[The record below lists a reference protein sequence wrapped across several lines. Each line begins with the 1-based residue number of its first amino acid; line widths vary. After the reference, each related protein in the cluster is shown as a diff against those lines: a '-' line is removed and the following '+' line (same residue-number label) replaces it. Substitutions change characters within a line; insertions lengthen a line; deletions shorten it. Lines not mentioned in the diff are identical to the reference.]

1 MLSTVLAAG
10 AGVEPRAMRALS
22 AKTDAKPKAVVHVGP
37 HKMGS
42 TSLQELIFLPE
53 NINILNQD
61 KYEVPAHIGSTS
73 YPPKAG
79 ADIAECYQGSP
90 CSDPSC
96 PSYLRNS
103 TDFSG
108 ESDRYAVWPC
118 RRHLTDSRAKLPRLE
133 GTSCSLPSISTLP
146 MTLLGWPRHWTPST
160 QQLPCH
166 IARFSIGC
174 HQSTTKWQRTKVAPA
189 QLRSGPWSRSWRRQ
203 RPISRAT
210 STGRSTRCLSTT
222 ATRRRSATLWCSIR
236 WALRTRAS
244 PSSAMSPTLRTC
256 ALTSVN
262 GHFRT

>member
-1 MLSTVLAAG
+1 MVSSKQPSKLVRVGTQSVCSVQNLRPMHNLAQERQLATERRTAARLAAVRPPTLELGDGLLAMLSTVLAAG
-10 AGVEPRAMRALS
+10 AGAEPRAMRALS

-73 YPPKAG
+73 YPPKSG

-103 TDFSG
+103 T
-108 ESDRYAVWPC
+108 
-118 RRHLTDSRAKLPRLE
+118 RHSTGSRAKLPRAE
-133 GTSCSLPSISTLP
+133 GTSCFLRSISTLP

-174 HQSTTKWQRTKVAPA
+174 HQA
-189 QLRSGPWSRSWRRQ
+189 RSY
-203 RPISRAT
+203 IY
-210 STGRSTRCLSTT
+210 
-222 ATRRRSATLWCSIR
+222 
-236 WALRTRAS
+236 
-244 PSSAMSPTLRTC
+244 
-256 ALTSVN
+256 
-262 GHFRT
+262 HFSQT

>member
-1 MLSTVLAAG
+1 MYVVFRTCAPCTTWPKNGNWQQREALCRAPGSCRPPTLELGDGLLAMLSTVLAAG
-10 AGVEPRAMRALS
+10 AGAEPRAMRALS

-53 NINILNQD
+53 NIIILNQD

-108 ESDRYAVWPC
+108 ESDRVCSVAVQEAFD
-118 RRHLTDSRAKLPRLE
+118 RFASQTAAHGRNLVLSSEHFDTAYDTAGLA
-133 GTSCSLPSISTLP
+133 STLDAFD
-146 MTLLGWPRHWTPST
+146 TA
-160 QQLPCH
+160 
-166 IARFSIGC
+166 IALSYRPLFDWMSSG
-174 HQSTTKWQRTKVAPA
+174 A
-189 QLRSGPWSRSWRRQ
+189 QLHLPFL
-203 RPISRAT
+203 ADLTLTLTLTLT
-210 STGRSTRCLSTT
+210 STLK
-222 ATRRRSATLWCSIR
+222 
-236 WALRTRAS
+236 
-244 PSSAMSPTLRTC
+244 P
-256 ALTSVN
+256 ALTCPP
-262 GHFRT
+262 HPTPTRTQRVQP